1 MGKIWG
7 DRPINGAK
15 SKRDIA
21 VTREVERQDRE
32 VWLWNGI
39 GHEEVKE
46 MNGTGERGEVA
57 V

>member
-7 DRPINGAK
+7 NRPINGAK